1 VVDMENK
8 EIELI
13 VNGKRLDGRGLHDL
27 RPINIKVGVL
37 EDADGSASVE
47 WGGNKVVAGVYGPS
61 ECIPKHMENPFR
73 AIVKCQYMMATFCSL
88 EEHGRMGPNRR
99 SIEISKVIRQAL
111 ENIIMVELFPRSQI
125 EVYAVV
131 LQADGGTR
139 ISALT
144 ASVAALIDAGIPLRD
159 TIVGV
164 SVGKAA
170 DKIIVDLGKMEDN
183 FGQSDVPIAF
193 TNRDKD
199 ILLLQMD
206 GLLTKDEL
214 SKMIDLAFKK
224 GEDIHRLMRK
234 AIEEKYGETVS
245 KRLRMG

>member
-1 VVDMENK
+1 MENEK
-8 EIELI
+8 IELI

-37 EDADGSASVE
+37 EDADGSASEE
-47 WGGNKVVAGVYGPS
+47 WGGNKVVAGVYGPR
-61 ECIPKHMENPFR
+61 ECVPKHMENPYK
-73 AIVKCQYMMATFCSL
+73 AIVKCQYMMSTFCSL

-99 SIEISKVIRQAL
+99 SVEISKVIRQAL
-111 ENIIMVELFPRSQI
+111 ENLIMLELFPKSQI
-125 EVYAVV
+125 EVYAIV

-144 ASVAALIDAGIPLRD
+144 AAVAALIDAGIPLKD
-159 TIVGV
+159 TLIGV
-164 SVGKAA
+164 SVGKAG

-183 FGQSDVPIAF
+183 FGQADVPIAF

-206 GLLTKDEL
+206 GMLTKEEM
-214 SKMIDLAFKK
+214 SKMIDLAFRK
-224 GEDIHRLMRK
+224 GEDINQLLRK
-234 AIEEKYGETVS
+234 AIEEKYRETVS
-245 KRLRMG
+245 KRLRMR

>member
-1 VVDMENK
+1 MENK

-27 RPINIKVGVL
+27 RPIDIKVGVL

-47 WGGNKVVAGVYGPS
+47 WGKNKVVAGVYGPS
-61 ECIPKHMENPFR
+61 ECIPRHMENPYK
-73 AIVKCQYMMATFCSL
+73 AIVKCQYMMSTFCSL

-99 SIEISKVIRQAL
+99 SVEISKVIRQAL
-111 ENIIMVELFPRSQI
+111 ENVIMVELFPRSQI
-125 EVYAVV
+125 EVYIIV

-144 ASVAALIDAGIPLRD
+144 AAVAALMDAGIPLKD
-159 TIVGV
+159 IVIGL
-164 SVGKAA
+164 SVGKAGG
-170 DKIIVDLGKMEDN
+170 KIIVDLGKMEDN

-193 TNRDKD
+193 TAQEKD
-199 ILLLQMD
+199 IVLLQMD
-206 GLLTKDEL
+206 GMLTKDEL
-214 SKMIDLAFKK
+214 SKAVDLAFRK
-224 GEDIHRLMRK
+224 GEDISRLQRE
-234 AIEEKYGETVS
+234 AIEKKYSETVS

>member
-1 VVDMENK
+1 MENK

-27 RPINIKVGVL
+27 RPIKIKVGVL

-47 WGGNKVVAGVYGPS
+47 WGGNKVVAGVYGPR
-61 ECIPKHMENPFR
+61 ECIPRHMENPYK
-73 AIVKCQYMMATFCSL
+73 AIVKCQYMMSTFCSL

-99 SIEISKVIRQAL
+99 SVEISKVIRQAL
-111 ENIIMVELFPRSQI
+111 ENVIMVELFPKSQI
-125 EVYAVV
+125 EVYAIV

-144 ASVAALIDAGIPLRD
+144 AAVAALMDAGIPLRD
-159 TIVGV
+159 TVIGV
-164 SVGKAA
+164 SVGKAG
-170 DKIIVDLGKMEDN
+170 DKLIADLGKMEDN

-199 ILLLQMD
+199 IVLLQMD

-214 SKMIDLAFKK
+214 SKIIDLAFRK
-224 GEDIHRLMRK
+224 GEDINQLQRK
-234 AIEEKYGETVS
+234 AIENKYGETVS
-245 KRLRMG
+245 KRLRIG

>member
-1 VVDMENK
+1 VVEMENK

-27 RPINIKVGVL
+27 RPIKIKVGVL

-47 WGGNKVVAGVYGPS
+47 WGGNKVVAGVYGPR
-61 ECIPKHMENPFR
+61 ECIPRHMENPYK
-73 AIVKCQYMMATFCSL
+73 AIVKCQYMMSTFCSL

-99 SIEISKVIRQAL
+99 SVEISKVIRQAL
-111 ENIIMVELFPRSQI
+111 ENVIMVELFPKSQI
-125 EVYAVV
+125 EVYAIV

-144 ASVAALIDAGIPLRD
+144 AAVAALMDAGIPLRD
-159 TIVGV
+159 TVIGV
-164 SVGKAA
+164 SVGKAG
-170 DKIIVDLGKMEDN
+170 DKLIADLGKMEDN

-199 ILLLQMD
+199 IVLLQMD

-214 SKMIDLAFKK
+214 SKIIDLAFRK
-224 GEDIHRLMRK
+224 GEDINQLQRK
-234 AIEEKYGETVS
+234 AIENKYGETVS
-245 KRLRMG
+245 KRLRIG

>member
-1 VVDMENK
+1 MENK
-8 EIELI
+8 EEIQLI

-27 RPINIKVGVL
+27 RPIKIKVGVL

-47 WGGNKVVAGVYGPS
+47 WGGNKVVAGVYGPK
-61 ECIPKHMENPFR
+61 ECIPRHTENPFR
-73 AIVKCQYMMATFCSL
+73 AVVKCQYMMSTFSSL
-88 EEHGRMGPNRR
+88 EEHGRMGPSRR

-111 ENIIMVELFPRSQI
+111 ENIIMVELFPKSQI
-125 EVYAVV
+125 EVYTIV

-139 ISALT
+139 ISALI
-144 ASVAALIDAGIPLRD
+144 ASVAALVDAGIPIRD

-164 SVGKAA
+164 SVGKAG

-193 TNRDKD
+193 TSREKD

-206 GLLTKDEL
+206 GLLTKEEL
-214 SKMIDLAFKK
+214 SKMMDLAFKK
-224 GEDIHRLMRK
+224 GEEINQLLRK
-234 AIEEKYGETVS
+234 AIEEKYVES
-245 KRLRMG
+245 IRKRLRMG

>member
-1 VVDMENK
+1 MENK

-27 RPINIKVGVL
+27 RPIKIKVGVL

-61 ECIPKHMENPFR
+61 ECIPKHIENPYK
-73 AIVKCQYMMATFCSL
+73 AVVKCQYMMSTFCSL

-111 ENIIMVELFPRSQI
+111 ENVIMVELFPRSQI
-125 EVYAVV
+125 EVYAIV

-144 ASVAALIDAGIPLRD
+144 AAVAALIDAGIPLRD
-159 TIVGV
+159 SIVGL
-164 SVGKAA
+164 SVGKAG

-193 TNRDKD
+193 TSRDKD

-206 GLLTKDEL
+206 GLLTKEEL

-224 GEDIHRLMRK
+224 GDDINQLLRR
-234 AIEEKYGETVS
+234 AIEEKYRETVS
-245 KRLRMG
+245 KRLRIG